1 MGYKENYNMRK
12 KLIQNKFFAFNVWDT
27 NSGKIILRKC
37 IEMNKLPF
45 IQVPTH
51 LFHEIDLEELIFT
64 LRRISETTS
73 FPMIIHLDHCRDIA
87 IIKLAIELGFD
98 SVMFDGSEYNLADN
112 IRKTSEVAELVH
124 KYGVILEGEIGNV
137 VGNEGDIHVNQFQKA
152 SIEDIRE
159 FINNSNVDLC
169 AIGIGTQHG
178 LGKVDSQK
186 IDFDL
191 LSDVSESSSIP
202 LAIHGGSGLDDV
214 ILKRFLSNRMVNKI
228 NLSSDLKNEYMKSL
242 RESIIINNET
252 KVEVIL
258 ERANLRLSEVIYE
271 KLLLI

>member
-1 MGYKENYNMRK
+1 MEYKENYNMRK

-37 IEMNKLPF
+37 IDMKKLPF

-51 LFHEIDLEELIFT
+51 LFHKIDLEELIFT
-64 LRRISETTS
+64 LRRISETNS

-87 IIKLAIELGFD
+87 IVKLAIELGFD
-98 SVMFDGSEYNLADN
+98 SVMFDGSEFDLENN

-124 KYGVILEGEIGNV
+124 SYGVILEGEIGNV
-137 VGNEGDIHVNQFQKA
+137 VGNEGDINIDHLQKA

-169 AIGIGTQHG
+169 AVGIGTQHG
-178 LGKVDSQK
+178 LGKVNSQK
-186 IDFDL
+186 IDFEL
-191 LSDVSESSSIP
+191 LSDVSELSNVP
-202 LAIHGGSGLDDV
+202 LAIHGGSGLDDD

-228 NLSSDLKNEYMKSL
+228 NLSSDLKNEYMKSI
-242 RESIIINNET
+242 RESVIIDNET
-252 KVEVIL
+252 RIEVIL
-258 ERANLRLSEVIYE
+258 ERANLRLSKIVCE
-271 KLLLI
+271 KLILI

>member
-87 IIKLAIELGFD
+87 IIQLAIELGFD

>member
-124 KYGVILEGEIGNV
+124 KLGVILEGEIGNV